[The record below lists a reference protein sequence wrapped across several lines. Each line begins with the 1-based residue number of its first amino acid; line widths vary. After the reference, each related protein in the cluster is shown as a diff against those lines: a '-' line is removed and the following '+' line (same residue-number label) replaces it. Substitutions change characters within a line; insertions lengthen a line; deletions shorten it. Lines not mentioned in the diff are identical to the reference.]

1 MAKSKESSLWYCVAR
16 LACRPAELEERADLA
31 FEDSQDAAG
40 HTREATVGNDQGQR
54 YWLVFHPDASGAGA
68 GIEMRIRHDA
78 GDPAIL
84 LDAGL
89 QVLGLSS
96 KDLSWI
102 HPDAEL
108 VPWAVW
114 RQDDHGNRFLVTV
127 ARCRS
132 DAARLADAYE
142 AKGHKQLY
150 WIEQAQVAD
159 VDEESP

>member
-1 MAKSKESSLWYCVAR
+1 MANRKESPLWFCVAR
-16 LACRPAELEERADLA
+16 LACRPPELEERAGLA
-31 FEDSQDAAG
+31 FEDRQDTAG
-40 HTREATVGNDQGQR
+40 PTREAVVGDDQGHR

-78 GDPAIL
+78 GDPAVL

-108 VPWAVW
+108 VPWEVW

-132 DAARLADAYE
+132 DAARLADRYE

-150 WIEQAQVAD
+150 WIERA
-159 VDEESP
+159 

>member
-1 MAKSKESSLWYCVAR
+1 MAKSKKSSLWFCVAR

-31 FEDSQDAAG
+31 FEDGQDTAG
-40 HTREATVGNDQGQR
+40 PTKEAVVGDDQGQW
-54 YWLVFHPDASGAGA
+54 YWLVFHPNALGTGT

-78 GDPAIL
+78 GDPAVL

-89 QVLGLSS
+89 QLLGLSS
-96 KDLSWI
+96 EDLNWI

-114 RQDDHGNRFLVTV
+114 RQDDHGNRFMVTV
-127 ARCRS
+127 ARCRA

-150 WIEQAQVAD
+150 WIERARVAV